1 MRFQSSRSAC
11 GPAAL
16 HNALSA
22 LGVNRSEDELI
33 QLTGQ
38 KPEGTSTQGL
48 VKAIKHISESVTPGL
63 VGTTVSWR
71 NRDDAFIGL
80 WWYLTERGR
89 PLILC
94 VDSFD
99 HWVACTGYLGYRFAV
114 MDSADNALAL
124 YYDAAGLAARWV
136 GPKDKYYAIVV

>member
-1 MRFQSSRSAC
+1 MRFQSNRSAC

-16 HNALSA
+16 HNALAA
-22 LGVNRSEDELI
+22 LGVARSEDELI

-38 KPEGTSTQGL
+38 RPSGTSAAGIL
-48 VKAIKHISESVTPGL
+48 RAIKTISEGVVPPL
-63 VGTTVSWR
+63 VGEAVMWR
-71 NRDDAFIGL
+71 NKDEAVRGL

-94 VDSFD
+94 VDNFD

-114 MDSADNALAL
+114 MDSADNRLAI
-124 YYDAAGLAARWV
+124 YYDVAALVGRWE
-136 GPKDKYYAIVV
+136 KDGRFYAIVV